1 MSYDDRYLRGVGG
14 WLAFLFIILAF
25 FTPIAV
31 GISVFALIS
40 NPAIAAAYG
49 EVWPVLQGI
58 GLFLA
63 AINVAGAWYL
73 AWRINSVHEPATVR
87 VVIGGLWAINV
98 GLLLVE
104 AVAVALVA
112 GIGLGDM
119 LAASAFDIGRGIV
132 FATIWTLYMLK
143 SRRVAN
149 TYGRSEDEVSEV
161 FA

>member
-31 GISVFALIS
+31 GISIFAVLRD
-40 NPAIAAAYG
+40 PAMAAAYG
-49 EVWPVLQGI
+49 EAWPILQGI
-58 GLFLA
+58 ALFIA
-63 AINVAGAWYL
+63 AVNVAGAWYL
-73 AWRINSVHEPATVR
+73 AWRINSVHEPATVP

-104 AVAVALVA
+104 VVAVAVAA

-119 LAASAFDIGRGIV
+119 LGASAVDLGRGVV
-132 FATIWTLYMLK
+132 FATVWTLYMLK